1 MQLRSLLAAASLAL
15 VTSALPA
22 AAQVRLTGRV
32 IDDDSGRPVSGARI
46 EISDFAGYKLAQVS
60 TDSSGSFAYPLRRPG
75 TYRLRVSRVGFR
87 VTDTPELRT
96 GANSYV
102 NVEVRLKSDAVLL
115 TPLTVVAR
123 TPAYRSPVLDG
134 FHARLGSGMGT
145 FFTRADVERI
155 KPSYLSDMVTRV
167 PGMVVATSGT
177 GTERHIYVG
186 RNAGLR
192 SCPAQIWVDGFL
204 LNPRSP
210 DGSIVGMTLDEAV
223 SPSSV
228 EGIEIYRGLS
238 SVPAEFLNQDARC
251 GVIAVWTR
259 RGGVR

>member
-1 MQLRSLLAAASLAL
+1 MKLRSLLAVASLAL

-32 IDDDSGRPVSGARI
+32 MDDDSGNPVASARV
-46 EISDFAGYKLAQVS
+46 EIFDFAGYKLAQVS

-87 VTDTPELRT
+87 GTDTPELST

-134 FHARLGSGMGT
+134 FHARLGSGLGT

-155 KPSYLSDMVTRV
+155 KPGYLSDLVTRLPGVSVTRNPTRETRRRYV
-167 PGMVVATSGT
+167 PGRRSGYAKLPL
-177 GTERHIYVG
+177 E
-186 RNAGLR
+186 
-192 SCPAQIWVDGFL
+192 SVD
-204 LNPRSP
+204 
-210 DGSIVGMTLDEAV
+210 T
-223 SPSSV
+223 
-228 EGIEIYRGLS
+228 
-238 SVPAEFLNQDARC
+238 
-251 GVIAVWTR
+251 
-259 RGGVR
+259 